1 MVVKIGSVPRETL
14 PNRPPKDIR
23 KQRTKRYKTT
33 GYRSKI
39 PARPPLEKFSCTV
52 HTPAR
57 SQHGHPVRLPF
68 FLNRH
73 QIVPH
78 RNARG
83 VFHFMHRKQRGR
95 VTNQSHGRTFG
106 TQYKHTCSQNTLQ
119 KKYNF
124 VKIKFQTTN
133 KRSTTS
139 TSSSSTTTKQV
150 QTTNHVPFHPSV
162 NWPTS

>member
-1 MVVKIGSVPRETL
+1 M
-14 PNRPPKDIR
+14 
-23 KQRTKRYKTT
+23 Y
-33 GYRSKI
+33 
-39 PARPPLEKFSCTV
+39 ARTV

-106 TQYKHTCSQNTLQ
+106 TQYNHTCSQNTLQ

-124 VKIKFQTTN
+124 VKNQVPNKQTSAPQHQHHHHQQQQNKFKPQTTY
-133 KRSTTS
+133 RSILPSIGQPVEHQHHHPMVLLLLISETC
-139 TSSSSTTTKQV
+139 QCD
-150 QTTNHVPFHPSV
+150 PWPSV
-162 NWPTS
+162 HVSIP

>member
-1 MVVKIGSVPRETL
+1 M
-14 PNRPPKDIR
+14 
-23 KQRTKRYKTT
+23 
-33 GYRSKI
+33 
-39 PARPPLEKFSCTV
+39 CTHV
-52 HTPAR
+52 LYIHTPAR

-106 TQYKHTCSQNTLQ
+106 TQYNHTFLQNTLQ

-124 VKIKFQTTN
+124 VKNQVPNN
-133 KRSTTS
+133 KQALHNINIIIINNNK
-139 TSSSSTTTKQV
+139 TSS
-150 QTTNHVPFHPSV
+150 NHKPRTVPSFRQLA
-162 NWPTS
+162 NQLNINIIIQWCCCC